1 MPNAHKFRA
10 SPDFVG
16 EDLQLAGHARAGD
29 AIATPREVAQRYLE
43 GVAAF
48 WSDPRDPQA
57 LASILALFA
66 EDVDWDIPGDL
77 DVVPWIGPRHSREA
91 VGDFFRQLA
100 LHIEPQQFEAN
111 RIVAD
116 DETVVVLGHLVSKV
130 KRTGRL
136 ITSSFAFDFIVRNGR
151 IVRYRMFEDS
161 HAVAQA
167 ARD

>member
-1 MPNAHKFRA
+1 MSDSRELRA
-10 SPDFVG
+10 SPDSVG
-16 EDLQLAGHARAGD
+16 EDLQRAGHSPAGD
-29 AIATPREVAQRYLE
+29 AAATPRDVAQRYLE

-48 WSDPRDPQA
+48 WADPSAPQA

-77 DVVPWIGPRHSREA
+77 SVVPWIGPRRSREA

-151 IVRYRMFEDS
+151 IARYRMFEDS

-167 ARD
+167 TRD